1 MKHSVAIR
9 FKIPASLPAVDEL
22 CVRAR
27 CWLQKNGLETDW
39 FATAMLLRESLNNAV
54 IHGSRNDP
62 TLYVRCEL
70 RRGRR
75 WLSISV
81 EDRGAGFNWAC
92 QRKVRA
98 HREDTDGRGLEIY
111 QLYADEVVFNRLG
124 NRVLL
129 RRRLREGGQ
138 CAVSSY

>member
-1 MKHSVAIR
+1 MKHSAAIR
-9 FKIPASLPAVDEL
+9 FKIPASLAAVDEL

-27 CWLQKNGLETDW
+27 SWLQKNGLEADW

-54 IHGSRNDP
+54 IHGSRSDP
-62 TLYVRCEL
+62 TLCVHGEL

-81 EDRGAGFNWAC
+81 EDGGTGFNWAC
-92 QRKVRA
+92 RRKVRA
-98 HREDTDGRGLEIY
+98 HKDDANGRGLEIY

-138 CAVSSY
+138 RAVS